1 MGTKLDYGS
10 LPPREKEVGM
20 IKNLI
25 LICLFLCFA
34 LIGSAQA
41 NDLESVAKKTISNN
55 PDEVAK
61 AIAELRQS
69 KNNGLEALLKVYAA
83 DIEKHLSGITIEQE
97 PNWKKI
103 SQAIDIV
110 SQQKDAHSSKLYWYT
125 DFNQAQEA
133 AKASG
138 KPILSLRLL
147 GNLTDDLSCANSR
160 FFRTILYPN
169 KEISQYLQQNYI
181 LHWKSVRPAPK
192 MTIDFGD
199 GRKLERTITGNSIHY
214 VLDSEG
220 HLVDALPGLHSP
232 KAFLF
237 WLNRSLIFAKQPF
250 AGPNKEGLRLDYLRQ
265 YHRDSI
271 AETGTRLAKELEQIG
286 EKDALTALTL
296 GKLLNLKQLA
306 SENSQQSNG
315 QIVQTSNTQSKPNAL
330 DAAPI
335 AMTKA
340 IVEAPI
346 VRKINNNLDEFKAV
360 ANDTTWNKLASAYLS
375 EVQLDNNSLIL
386 MRSKLSKEENTDSLA
401 KVMDKLTF
409 SIAKDTVY
417 NEYLLHMQ
425 IHQWLL
431 DARNYKDLEAL
442 NDRVYAELFLT
453 PKSDPWLGLK
463 SDDVYSAIEADGL
476 VK

>member
-1 MGTKLDYGS
+1 
-10 LPPREKEVGM
+10 M

-25 LICLFLCFA
+25 LICVFLCFA
-34 LIGSAQA
+34 LVSFAKA
-41 NDLESVAKKTISNN
+41 NDLESVAKKTLSNN

-69 KNNGLEALLKVYAA
+69 KNNGLEALLKVFAP
-83 DIEKHLSGITIEQE
+83 DIEKHLSGISPEQE

-103 SQAIDIV
+103 SQAIDTV

-133 AKASG
+133 AKTSG

-169 KEISQYLQQNYI
+169 KEISEYLQQNYI

-199 GRKLERTITGNSIHY
+199 GRKLERTTTGNSIHY

-220 HLVDALPGLHSP
+220 NLVDALPGLHSP

-237 WLNRSLIFAKQPF
+237 WLNRSLIFAKQNF
-250 AGPNKEGLRLDYLRQ
+250 IGPNKEGLRLNYLQQ
-265 YHRDSI
+265 YHRNSI
-271 AETGTRLAKELEQIG
+271 AETGNRLAKELEIVG
-286 EKDALTALTL
+286 EKDALTALT
-296 GKLLNLKQLA
+296 KLPNLNQLT
-306 SENSQQSNG
+306 SENNQQQNS
-315 QIVQTSNTQSKPNAL
+315 QIVQTSNNESKPKAL

-346 VRKINNNLDEFKAV
+346 VRKMNNNLDEFKIV
-360 ANDTTWNKLASAYLS
+360 ANDSTWNKLASIYLS
-375 EVQLDNNSLIL
+375 QIQLDNSSLIL
-386 MRSKLSKEENTDSLA
+386 IRSKLPRTENIDPIA
-401 KVMDKLTF
+401 KIMDKLTF

-417 NEYLLHMQ
+417 NEYLLHTQ

-431 DARNYKDLEAL
+431 DARNYKDLEAF
-442 NDRVYAELFLT
+442 NDKVYAELFLT
-453 PKSDPWLGLK
+453 PKTDPWLGLK

>member
-1 MGTKLDYGS
+1 
-10 LPPREKEVGM
+10 M

-25 LICLFLCFA
+25 LICVFLCFA
-34 LIGSAQA
+34 LISSAQA
-41 NDLESVAKKTISNN
+41 NDLESLAKKTISNN

-69 KNNGLEALLKVYAA
+69 KNNGLETLLKVFAP
-83 DIEKHLSGITIEQE
+83 DIEKHLSGISPEQE

-103 SQAIDIV
+103 SQAIDTV

-133 AKASG
+133 AKRSG

-147 GNLTDDLSCANSR
+147 GNLIDDLSCANSR

-169 KEISQYLQQNYI
+169 KEISEYLQQNYI

-214 VLDSEG
+214 ILDSEG
-220 HLVDALPGLHSP
+220 NLVDALPGLHSP

-237 WLNRSLIFAKQPF
+237 WLNRSLIFAKQSF
-250 AGPNKEGLRLDYLRQ
+250 IGPNKEGLLLDYLRQ

-271 AETGTRLAKELEQIG
+271 AETGNRLAKELEIVG

-296 GKLLNLKQLA
+296 GMIPNLGQLTF
-306 SENSQQSNG
+306 ENNQQQSG
-315 QIVQTSNTQSKPNAL
+315 QIVQTSNNESKAKAL

-340 IVEAPI
+340 IVEVPI
-346 VRKINNNLDEFKAV
+346 IRQMNNNLDEFKTV
-360 ANDTTWNKLASAYLS
+360 ANDSTWNKLASIYLS

-386 MRSKLSKEENTDSLA
+386 MRSKLSKGENTDPIA
-401 KVMDKLTF
+401 KIMDKLTF

-417 NEYLLHMQ
+417 NEYLLHTQ

-431 DARNYKDLEAL
+431 DARNYKDLEAF
-442 NDRVYAELFLT
+442 NDKVYAELFLT
-453 PKSDPWLGLK
+453 PKTDPWLGLK

>member
-1 MGTKLDYGS
+1 
-10 LPPREKEVGM
+10 M

-25 LICLFLCFA
+25 LICVFLCFA
-34 LIGSAQA
+34 LVSSAQA
-41 NDLESVAKKTISNN
+41 NDLESLAKKTISNN

-69 KNNGLEALLKVYAA
+69 KNNGLETLLKVFAP
-83 DIEKHLSGITIEQE
+83 DIEKHLSGISPEQE

-103 SQAIDIV
+103 SQAIDTV

-133 AKASG
+133 AKRSG

-147 GNLTDDLSCANSR
+147 GNLIDDLSCANSR

-169 KEISQYLQQNYI
+169 KEISEYLQQNYI

-214 VLDSEG
+214 ILDSEG
-220 HLVDALPGLHSP
+220 NLVDALPGLHSP

-237 WLNRSLIFAKQPF
+237 WLNRSLIFAKQSF
-250 AGPNKEGLRLDYLRQ
+250 IGPNKEGLRLNYLQQ
-265 YHRDSI
+265 YHRNSI
-271 AETGTRLAKELEQIG
+271 AETGNRLAKELEQIG

-296 GKLLNLKQLA
+296 GMIPNLGQLTF
-306 SENSQQSNG
+306 ENNQQQSG
-315 QIVQTSNTQSKPNAL
+315 QIVQTSNNESKAKAL

-340 IVEAPI
+340 IVEVPI
-346 VRKINNNLDEFKAV
+346 IRQMNNNLDEFKTV
-360 ANDTTWNKLASAYLS
+360 ANDSTWNKLASIYLS

-386 MRSKLSKEENTDSLA
+386 MRSKLSKGENTDSIA
-401 KVMDKLTF
+401 KIMSKLTF

-417 NEYLLHMQ
+417 NEYLLHTQ

-431 DARNYKDLEAL
+431 DARNYKDLEAF
-442 NDRVYAELFLT
+442 NDKVYAELFLT
-453 PKSDPWLGLK
+453 PKTDPWLGLK

>member
-10 LPPREKEVGM
+10 LSPREKEVGM

-34 LIGSAQA
+34 LIGSAKA
-41 NDLESVAKKTISNN
+41 NDLESVAKKVISNN

-61 AIAELRQS
+61 AIVELRQS
-69 KNNGLEALLKVYAA
+69 KNSGLETLLKVFAP
-83 DIEKHLSGITIEQE
+83 DIEKHLSGITIAQE

-133 AKASG
+133 AKAAG

-214 VLDSEG
+214 LLDSEG
-220 HLVDALPGLHSP
+220 HLLDALPGLHSP

-237 WLNRSLIFAKQPF
+237 WLKRSLVIAKQNFMP
-250 AGPNKEGLRLDYLRQ
+250 PNKDGLRINYMLQ
-265 YHRDSI
+265 YHRSCI
-271 AETGTRLAKELEQIG
+271 GEAGTRLAKELEQIG

-296 GKLLNLKQLA
+296 GKLPNFEQLT
-306 SENSQQSNG
+306 SENNQQLNS
-315 QIVQTSNTQSKPNAL
+315 QIVQISNTQSKPNAL
-330 DAAPI
+330 DATPI

-346 VRKINNNLDEFKAV
+346 VRKMNNNLDEFKAV

-386 MRSKLSKEENTDSLA
+386 MRSKLSKEENTDSLT

-417 NEYLLHMQ
+417 NEYLLHTQ

-431 DARNYKDLEAL
+431 DAGNYKDLEAF
-442 NDRVYAELFLT
+442 NDKVYAELFLT
-453 PKSDPWLGLK
+453 PKTDPWLGLK
-463 SDDVYSAIEADGL
+463 SDDVYSAIEGDGL

>member
-1 MGTKLDYGS
+1 
-10 LPPREKEVGM
+10 M

-25 LICLFLCFA
+25 LICVFLCFA
-34 LIGSAQA
+34 LVSSAQA
-41 NDLESVAKKTISNN
+41 NDLESLAKKTISNN

-69 KNNGLEALLKVYAA
+69 KNNGLETLLKVFAP
-83 DIEKHLSGITIEQE
+83 DIEKHLSGISPEQE

-103 SQAIDIV
+103 SQAIDTV

-133 AKASG
+133 AKRSG

-147 GNLTDDLSCANSR
+147 GNLIDDLSCANSR

-169 KEISQYLQQNYI
+169 KEISEYLQQNYI

-214 VLDSEG
+214 ILDSEG
-220 HLVDALPGLHSP
+220 NLVDALPGLHSP

-237 WLNRSLIFAKQPF
+237 WLNRSLIFAKQSF
-250 AGPNKEGLRLDYLRQ
+250 IGPNKEGLRLNYLQQ
-265 YHRDSI
+265 YHRNSI
-271 AETGTRLAKELEQIG
+271 AETGNRLAKELEIVG

-296 GKLLNLKQLA
+296 GMIPNLGQLTF
-306 SENSQQSNG
+306 ENNQQQSG
-315 QIVQTSNTQSKPNAL
+315 QIVQTSNNESKAKAL

-340 IVEAPI
+340 IVEVPI
-346 VRKINNNLDEFKAV
+346 IRQMNNNLDEFKTV
-360 ANDTTWNKLASAYLS
+360 ANDSTWNKLASIYLS

-386 MRSKLSKEENTDSLA
+386 MRSKLSKGENTDPIA
-401 KVMDKLTF
+401 KIMDKLTF

-417 NEYLLHMQ
+417 NEYLLHTQ

-431 DARNYKDLEAL
+431 DARNYKDLEAF
-442 NDRVYAELFLT
+442 NDKVYAELFLT
-453 PKSDPWLGLK
+453 PKTDPWLGLK